1 MAASPDG
8 TVAPE
13 KFVLTLGGD
22 NEREWKSFKQRF
34 QIYLRASEKEGKPEA
49 TKVALLLNIGGEE
62 LLQIYNS
69 FEFPAG
75 DPNPANV
82 LASVISKFDDYFAP
96 RKNEL
101 VSRYRFR
108 KCTQKPDETLEAYM
122 TRLKILIKDCNYDDQ
137 RDKQLRDQ
145 VVFGCADDKLRQK
158 LFEVDNLTL
167 TKTLEIC
174 VDYQASKRQMEA

>member
-1 MAASPDG
+1 MAASADG

-13 KFVLTLGGD
+13 KFTLTLGGD
-22 NEREWKSFKQRF
+22 NAREWKTFKQKF
-34 QIYLRASEKEGKPEA
+34 QIYLLASEKGTKPED
-49 TKVALLLNIGGEE
+49 TKVALLLNIGGDE

-69 FEFPAG
+69 FEFPAPATG
-75 DPNPANV
+75 NPNPANV
-82 LASVISKFDDYFAP
+82 LDSVLAKFDDYFAP

-108 KCTQKPDETLEAYM
+108 KCVQKPDETLEAYM
-122 TRLKILIKDCNYDDQ
+122 TRLKILIKDCDYDDQ

-145 VVFGCADDKLRQK
+145 VVLGCNDDKLRQK

-167 TKTLEIC
+167 KKTLDVCIL
-174 VDYQASKRQMEA
+174 Y